1 MATTPKKTAAAQ
13 PPAAVE
19 PDLPDSVPSV
29 EEAVEA
35 VVEPAVEMQ
44 ESVRTALEK
53 GVSESRAAFAR
64 AKASADDAAN
74 AFEQSF
80 AAAKDGVIAFNAKA
94 VEAMRANAEAN
105 LDFVKASFA
114 AKSLAELV
122 ALQNEFARKR
132 VDAVTGQFKD
142 LGALAQK
149 TAVEAF
155 APVKEQVVK
164 TFRMT
169 G

>member
-1 MATTPKKTAAAQ
+1 MATTPKKSTATQALV
-13 PPAAVE
+13 PVE

-35 VVEPAVEMQ
+35 VVEPTVEMQ

-74 AFEQSF
+74 ALEQSF
-80 AAAKDGVIAFNAKA
+80 AAAKEGVVAFNAKA
-94 VEAMRANAEAN
+94 LEAMRANAEAN
-105 LDFVKASFA
+105 LEFIRASFA

-122 ALQNEFARKR
+122 ALQSEFVRKR

-155 APVKEQVVK
+155 APVRERVVK
-164 TFRMT
+164 TFRVA

>member
-1 MATTPKKTAAAQ
+1 MATTPKKTAAVR
-13 PPAAVE
+13 PPALVE

-29 EEAVEA
+29 QEAVEA

-44 ESVRTALEK
+44 ESVRTAFEK
-53 GVSESRAAFAR
+53 GVTESRAAFAR
-64 AKASADDAAN
+64 TKASADDAAN

-80 AAAKDGVIAFNAKA
+80 AAAKNGVIAINAKA
-94 VEAMRANAEAN
+94 LDAMRANAEAN
-105 LDFVKASFA
+105 LDFIKASFA

-122 ALQNEFARKR
+122 ALQNEFATKR

-155 APVKEQVVK
+155 APVKEQVVR
-164 TFRMT
+164 TFRVA

>member
-1 MATTPKKTAAAQ
+1 MATTPKKTAAVR
-13 PPAAVE
+13 PPALVE

-29 EEAVEA
+29 QEAVEA

-44 ESVRTALEK
+44 ESVRTAFEK
-53 GVSESRAAFAR
+53 GVTESRAAFAR
-64 AKASADDAAN
+64 TKASADDAAN

-80 AAAKDGVIAFNAKA
+80 AAAKNGVIAINAKA
-94 VEAMRANAEAN
+94 RDAMRANAEAN
-105 LDFVKASFA
+105 LDFIKASFA

-122 ALQNEFARKR
+122 ALQNEFATKR

-155 APVKEQVVK
+155 APVKEQVVR
-164 TFRMT
+164 TFRVA

>member
-1 MATTPKKTAAAQ
+1 MATTPKKSAATRALV
-13 PPAAVE
+13 PAE

-64 AKASADDAAN
+64 AKASADDAAD

-80 AAAKDGVIAFNAKA
+80 AAAKNGVIAINAKA
-94 VEAMRANAEAN
+94 LEAMRANAEAN
-105 LDFVKASFA
+105 LDFIKASFA
-114 AKSLAELV
+114 AKSLTEFV

-164 TFRMT
+164 TFRVA

>member
-1 MATTPKKTAAAQ
+1 MATTPKKNAAAR
-13 PPAAVE
+13 PPALVE

-29 EEAVEA
+29 QEAVEA

-44 ESVRTALEK
+44 ESVRTAFEK
-53 GVSESRAAFAR
+53 GVTESRAAFAR
-64 AKASADDAAN
+64 TKASADDAAN

-80 AAAKDGVIAFNAKA
+80 AAAKNGVIAINAKA
-94 VEAMRANAEAN
+94 LDAMRANAEAN
-105 LDFVKASFA
+105 LDFIKASFA

-122 ALQNEFARKR
+122 ALQNEFATKR

-155 APVKEQVVK
+155 APVKEQVVR
-164 TFRMT
+164 TFRVA